1 MCLRIETE
9 MAIRRFP
16 SALNQLKKM
25 AKMLGRMTIV
35 SKLISCRRLLTLSM
49 IGIVLPVCSYAQT
62 AAAGIDAVRA
72 RYTKYEYRVPMRDGV
87 RLFTSVY
94 VPKDNSRRYPFLINR
109 TPYSVA
115 PYGIDSYRSGLGPS
129 PSFEKEGFIFVY
141 QDARGRYMSEGEFLQ
156 VRPYN
161 PNKRSAKDIDESTD
175 TYDTIEW
182 LLKNIP
188 NHNGRAGMVGISQP
202 GFHVA
207 ASIIDTHPA
216 LKAASPQAPTAD
228 YYMGDDV
235 YHNGAFMLS
244 ANFGFYSSFV
254 PRKGGPEPRRPRL
267 AFDPGTPDGYQFY
280 LNMGPLATV
289 NERLLGG
296 EAKYWQEIIDHTTY
310 DEYWKSR
317 SLWRFMNNV
326 HCAVLNVGGW
336 FDAEDPVGP
345 FHIYNSVERNNPG
358 IVNQLVMGPWG
369 HGGWSRGDGDKLGNL
384 NFGVKTGEFFREQ
397 IQFPFFMHFL
407 KDAPADLPEAFMFLT
422 GINEWRRKENWP
434 PKGLQPLT
442 LFFRSGSELSTQAP
456 TESAQAFDEYIS
468 DPNRPVPF
476 LGYIVDGM
484 TFDYATEDQRF
495 ASQRPDVLVYESE
508 PLAEDLIIAG
518 PIKVQLHASTS
529 GTDSDFVVKVIDVYP
544 GDYPQPA
551 LAEGQRPAVNSVR
564 MGGYQQL
571 VRGEPFR
578 GKYRNSFEK
587 PEPFLSNRP
596 AAINFDLPDTYH
608 AFRRGHKIMVQV
620 QSSWFPLVDRNPQ
633 KFMEI
638 PRATAADFQKA
649 TQRVYRARDL
659 SSSITVMVEGNSL
672 RLETAPR

>member
-1 MCLRIETE
+1 MSGSVLSR
-9 MAIRRFP
+9 
-16 SALNQLKKM
+16 SLLVLAL
-25 AKMLGRMTIV
+25 
-35 SKLISCRRLLTLSM
+35 LLTYA
-49 IGIVLPVCSYAQT
+49 VCLNGQT
-62 AAAGIDAVRA
+62 APSGVEAVRA

-87 RLFTSVY
+87 RLFTSIY
-94 VPKDNSRRYPFLINR
+94 VPKDPSRTYPFLITR

-115 PYGIDSYRSGLGPS
+115 PYGIDSYPSRLGPS
-129 PSFEKEGFIFVY
+129 PSFEKEGFIFVH

-156 VRPYN
+156 VRPYK
-161 PNKRSAKDIDESTD
+161 PNKRSTKDIDESTD

-188 NHNGRAGMVGISQP
+188 NHNGKAGMVGISQP

-207 ASIIDTHPA
+207 ASIIDSHPA

-254 PRKGGPEPRRPRL
+254 PREGGPEPRKPRL
-267 AFDPGTPDGYQFY
+267 QFNPGTPDGYDFY
-280 LNMGPLATV
+280 LNIGPLATV
-289 NERLLGG
+289 NERLLKG

-326 HCAVLNVGGW
+326 RCAVLNVGGW

-345 FHIYNSVERNNPG
+345 FHIYNAVERNNPG

-369 HGGWSRGDGDKLGNL
+369 HGGWAGGDGDKLGNL

-397 IQFPFFMHFL
+397 IQFPFFMHYL
-407 KDAPADLPEAFMFLT
+407 KDEPAGLPEAFMFLT
-422 GINEWRRKENWP
+422 GINEWRRKEAWP
-434 PKGLQPLT
+434 PKNLSSLT
-442 LFFRSGSELSTQAP
+442 LFFRDGRELGTSAPSEIGQA
-456 TESAQAFDEYIS
+456 TFDEYIS

-476 LGYIVDGM
+476 VGYIVDGM

-495 ASQRPDVLVYESE
+495 ASQRPDVLVYQSA
-508 PLAEDLIIAG
+508 PLEEDLIIAG
-518 PIKVQLHASTS
+518 PIKVRLNVSTS
-529 GTDSDFVVKVIDVYP
+529 GTDSDFVVKLIDVYP
-544 GDYPQPA
+544 GTHPQPA
-551 LAEGQRPAVNSVR
+551 LPEGQRPAVNAVR

-587 PEPFLSNRP
+587 PEPFVPNRP
-596 AAINFDLPDTYH
+596 AVINFELPDAYH
-608 AFRRGHKIMVQV
+608 AFRRGHRIMVQI

-649 TQRVYRARDL
+649 TQRVYRSRDL
-659 SSSITVMVEGNSL
+659 NSSITLMVEGNSL
-672 RLETAPR
+672 KLETAAR